1 MAHSTLPLQDAQRLL
16 MSDYGSF
23 LLIEDWRQEL
33 RSKGQLVRFYELLR
47 SESRRK
53 LIDFLSECE
62 DAQDNAEREII
73 LTYNRGFQNQG
84 YFRLTFISHPDF
96 AMRGLILFVRNISD
110 EYNAFVRL
118 EKVESDVRSFF
129 DYSPQGF
136 IFSKEDE
143 IVYMSPKVV
152 DLSGLTTFN
161 KGKSLSEIIPQ
172 AAGQSVATLRRKKN
186 HPNNVTI
193 QSRHGMSEVV
203 NAYIQPF
210 QIKGDTF
217 KFISLS
223 EANSSHKVE
232 NDLIRYLVGFKQIAD
247 SVPGVLFQV
256 CIKED
261 GTPSFSYFSEASSE
275 ILGFSADVLRT
286 NPQLLRSR
294 INENHIEK
302 LKRSFIDAISSNSIW
317 EDEVS
322 FTLEDNTERWI
333 RVRGAIRLNE
343 GTYEVSGIIHNITQE
358 KNEIAKQYQIKQ
370 SLLKLH
376 RENAVQK
383 GDINTTY
390 RLVVNAVKDCIGA
403 DRISFWYFD
412 EIHST
417 VTCDY
422 AHAFHGRS
430 IPAGEMHQRVDF
442 PEFFAAIEKDNV
454 LIVNDVHVH
463 KQASALINDY
473 LIPHNVGAFITTTVV
488 HNGQVVGVI
497 QIEHLGGPRSWQAHE
512 LQFVRNISELLSYV
526 RSVNEKTVF
535 EDELMYLNTHLSQLV
550 QVRTIELTNQRQEIE
565 AKNQEITSSL
575 RYAKHIQS
583 AILPDDNFFQ
593 KLFEDSFVFYLPK
606 DIVAGDFYWC
616 DKSTQRVE
624 NSENF
629 KETLLVAACDC
640 TGHGVPG
647 AMMSM
652 LASSALSRAVHQ
664 YNLTAP
670 NEILFRVNEIL
681 RENMNKGRNQIYDGM
696 DASICSIEYADST
709 KKKATLRYAGANSP
723 IWIMKRNEWQQHQL
737 QIIKGDKTP
746 IGMETHTTEFKMVDI
761 ELNQGDIVFMFS
773 DGMAD
778 QFGGLRGKKMK
789 YKKMHEL
796 INDVINLP
804 MSMQKRCLES
814 AFYQWKGTN
823 EQVDDVLVIGIRI

>member
-1 MAHSTLPLQDAQRLL
+1 MAHSTLPLHDAQRLL

-23 LLIEDWRQEL
+23 LLIEEWRQEL
-33 RSKGQLVRFYELLR
+33 RTKGQLVQFYELLR
-47 SESRRK
+47 SESRKK
-53 LIDFLSECE
+53 LIEFLSECE
-62 DAQDNAEREII
+62 DAQDYIEREII
-73 LTYNRGFQNQG
+73 LTYNRGFQNHG
-84 YFRLTFISHPDF
+84 YFRLTNISHPDLSLK
-96 AMRGLILFVRNISD
+96 GLVLFIRNISD
-110 EYNAFVRL
+110 EYNAFIRL
-118 EKVESDVRSFF
+118 AKVESEVRNFF

-136 IFSKEDE
+136 IFSKEDD
-143 IVYMSPKVV
+143 IVYMSPRVV
-152 DLSGLTTFN
+152 DLSGMTTFN
-161 KGKSLSEIIPQ
+161 KGKSLKDLIPQ
-172 AAGQSVATLRRKKN
+172 ASGQSVATLRRKKN

-193 QSRHGMSEVV
+193 QSRLGMTEVV

-261 GTPSFSYFSEASSE
+261 GQTSFSYFSEACYE
-275 ILGFSADVLRT
+275 ILGFSADALRS
-286 NPQLLRSR
+286 NPQLIRSR
-294 INENHIEK
+294 INENHLGK
-302 LKRSFIDAISSNSIW
+302 LKQSFIDAISSNSIW

-322 FTLEDNTERWI
+322 FTLEDNTERWL
-333 RVRGAIRLNE
+333 RVRGAIRLTE
-343 GTYEVSGIIHNITQE
+343 GVYEVSGIIHNITQE
-358 KNEIAKQYQIKQ
+358 KNEVAKQYQIKQ

-390 RLVVNAVKDCIGA
+390 RLIVNAVKDCIGA

-412 EIHST
+412 EAYRT
-417 VTCDY
+417 VSCDY
-422 AHAFHGRS
+422 AHSFHGKS
-430 IPAGEMHQRVDF
+430 IPAGEVLQRIDF

-454 LIVNDVHVH
+454 LIVNDVRMH
-463 KQASALINDY
+463 KHDSALISDY

-488 HNGQVVGVI
+488 HNGSVVGVI
-497 QIEHLGGPRSWQAHE
+497 QIEHLGTHRIWKAHE
-512 LQFVRNISELLSYV
+512 LQFIRNISELLSYV

-550 QVRTIELTNQRQEIE
+550 QVRTIELTNQRQELE

-583 AILPDDNFFQ
+583 AILPDDDFFQ

-616 DKSTQRVE
+616 DKSSHKDEITGDL
-624 NSENF
+624 
-629 KETLLVAACDC
+629 KETLLLAACDC

-664 YNLTAP
+664 YNLAAP

-681 RENMNKGRNQIYDGM
+681 RENMNKGRSQIYDGM
-696 DASICSIEYADST
+696 DASICSIEYKDFT
-709 KKKATLRYAGANSP
+709 KRKATLRYSGANSP

-737 QIIKGDKTP
+737 HVIKGDKTP
-746 IGMETHTTEFKMVDI
+746 IGMDTHTNEFKLVEI
-761 ELNQGDIVFMFS
+761 ELNQGDLVFMFS

-778 QFGGLRGKKMK
+778 QFGGLHGKKMK

-804 MSMQKRCLES
+804 MSMQKKCLES
-814 AFYQWKGTN
+814 AFYQWKGSN
-823 EQVDDVLVIGIRI
+823 EQVDDVLVIGVRI